1 LLDTIAE
8 SEDVQVSQDELTQY
22 IIQGA
27 MQYQMDPSEFAKI
40 LTENN
45 QIASMVAEVAR
56 NKAVSIILGK
66 AKVVDTKGK
75 AVDMSAFALVE
86 DKKAEKPA
94 KAEKAPAEKK
104 PAAKKPAA
112 KKD

>member
-1 LLDTIAE
+1 
-8 SEDVQVSQDELTQY
+8 
-22 IIQGA
+22 
-27 MQYQMDPSEFAKI
+27 
-40 LTENN
+40 
-45 QIASMVAEVAR
+45 MVAEVAR

-75 AVDMSAFALVE
+75 AVDMSAFAPVE
-86 DKKAEKPA
+86 EKKAEKPA
-94 KAEKAPAEKK
+94 KADKAEAAEKK

>member
-1 LLDTIAE
+1 
-8 SEDVQVSQDELTQY
+8 
-22 IIQGA
+22 

-75 AVDMSAFALVE
+75 AVDMSAFAPV
-86 DKKAEKPA
+86 DEKPA
-94 KAEKAPAEKK
+94 QAEKAEKAPAEKK